1 MTSINPNDSAAS
13 TSMAGLDPVHPD
25 RPPRTA
31 VATEATGPAAKTEP
45 IRPAPAP
52 AAPAAQAERVQHG
65 AEPERRLA
73 CGCGTPATLDHRV
86 VALETR
92 GGDRPLVVHM
102 ADADLA
108 LMPLEAQVWARAG
121 RLTVVAHDGS
131 ELKFTVLSTDECAD
145 LYLGE
150 RWPAGESQSRTRRMA
165 VAAARDVGDVLTF
178 PAWLARTTRLS
189 GQRNATLHG
198 LVKRLRE
205 ASPGTAVFY
214 GQTFGFE
221 HHRPEH
227 QHPYDHRGIVGREG
241 YPGEL

>member
-1 MTSINPNDSAAS
+1 
-13 TSMAGLDPVHPD
+13 
-25 RPPRTA
+25 
-31 VATEATGPAAKTEP
+31 VAGPAAAQARPIAAAAAKGEP
-45 IRPAPAP
+45 SRPAPT
-52 AAPAAQAERVQHG
+52 AAYAERG
-65 AEPERRLA
+65 PATERGLA
-73 CGCGTPATLDHRV
+73 SGYGTPATLNHRV

-92 GGDRPLVVHM
+92 GGDRPLIVHM
-102 ADADLA
+102 ADEELY

-131 ELKFTVLSTDECAD
+131 ELKFTVLGADEYAG
-145 LYLGE
+145 LHLGE
-150 RWPAGESQSRTRRMA
+150 RWPAGERESRTKRMA

-178 PAWLARTTRLS
+178 PVWLARTTRIS

-227 QHPYDHRGIVGREG
+227 DHPYDHRGIVGREG